1 MPSSIKML
9 IKALEYIRTH
19 EPIES
24 LSSEHERI
32 VPLLIFE
39 KLHGEGYIS
48 GEIPTVFGD
57 MALLHKIMITCKGL
71 EYLETLK
78 SKRARAR
85 AMSCFGMLLWAIIGA
100 LLTLIG
106 QLLIRHI

>member
-9 IKALEYIRTH
+9 IKALKYIRTH
-19 EPIES
+19 EPVES

-39 KLHGEGYIS
+39 KLQSEEYIS
-48 GEIPTVFGD
+48 GEIPTAFED
-57 MALLHKIMITCKGL
+57 MAFLHNVTITCKGL
-71 EYLETLK
+71 EYLETLENK
-78 SKRARAR
+78 RLRARI
-85 AMSCFGMLLWAIIGA
+85 MSFLGKLLWVIIGG
-100 LLTLIG
+100 LLALIG